1 MFKNSDQCKN
11 AALVRYSD
19 GRIYAV
25 AENSSIT
32 VLNMKL
38 QVRRVIGKNVQSEI
52 YAFVVTPD
60 YVAVGGANRKALVYN
75 KRGDLVLVRF
85 TL

>member
-25 AENSSIT
+25 AVDSSIT

-38 QVRRVIGKNVQSEI
+38 QAKKVIGQKVQSEI

-60 YVAVGGANRKALVYN
+60 YVAVGSANRKALVYD
-75 KRGDLVLVRF
+75 KRGNMLLVRV